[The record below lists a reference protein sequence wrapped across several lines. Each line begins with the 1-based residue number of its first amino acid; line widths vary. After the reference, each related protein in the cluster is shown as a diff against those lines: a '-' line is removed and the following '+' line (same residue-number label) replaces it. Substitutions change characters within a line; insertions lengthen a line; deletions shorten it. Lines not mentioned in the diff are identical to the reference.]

1 MGIPHQYLV
10 ALQGMFSQLRRVLEH
25 GGEIGPEL
33 ASTTGVPE
41 GCAMS
46 IVAMTALSA
55 WAASILQCTDD
66 YSNTLCIA
74 YADNWVF
81 LADTIGQLQTGLDKL
96 HQFICALK
104 MKIAPDKSWSWAT
117 HAKQRAQL
125 QSLSLDGQS
134 VPIRH
139 VANELGCDVSYCK
152 RGPNAVS
159 KAVSKTRLQKNCQGS
174 SQSFS

>member
-1 MGIPHQYLV
+1 
-10 ALQGMFSQLRRVLEH
+10 
-25 GGEIGPEL
+25 
-33 ASTTGVPE
+33 
-41 GCAMS
+41 MS

-74 YADNWVF
+74 YADNWGF

-125 QSLSLDGQS
+125 QPLSLDGQS

-152 RGPNAVS
+152 RVS
-159 KAVSKTRLQKNCQGS
+159 KAVTKTRLQKTVRVLHRVS
-174 SQSFS
+174 ARKLPRVL